1 MNVTSVAWQGE
12 ANCAGKPTNL
22 FFPVIGVGKRYS
34 YKKNYSKARNICL
47 DCTVSAECYDFA
59 ISNSEEYGMWGGVNF
74 TGRSKHG
81 KRARD
86 KRLIDDRNNF
96 ITEQKEK
103 QNA

>member
-1 MNVTSVAWQGE
+1 MNVTSVAWQE
-12 ANCAGKPTNL
+12 KANCVGKPTNL
-22 FFPVIGVGKRYS
+22 FFPVVGVGKGYS
-34 YKKNYSKARNICL
+34 YLKNYSKARNICL

-86 KRLIDDRNNF
+86 KRLITDRNNF
-96 ITEQKEK
+96 ITEQKQK